1 MSCLKT
7 FNKVRVYY
15 IYCFQI
21 TCKSNQIIIKSIK
34 LCWAWFCFG
43 KLILVAPDDLMT
55 IFFTFLKIYSKRTYS
70 MFFSRNWEGL
80 SWLLTS
86 WVLLLAFLKGKG
98 FICLL
103 YFYFLVYKGLSLCP
117 CFFYVR
123 CREGEGCSYE
133 NWWRIEE
140 ITVPTQQIV

>member
-1 MSCLKT
+1 MTICSSRNTSSASWHYTGSSVVSCLKT

-15 IYCFQI
+15 IYCSQI
-21 TCKSNQIIIKSIK
+21 TCKSSQIIIKSIK

-70 MFFSRNWEGL
+70 MFFSRNWEEL

-86 WVLLLAFLKGKG
+86 WDLLLVFLKGKG

-103 YFYFLVYKGLSLCP
+103 YFYFFSLQGSIFMSMFV
-117 CFFYVR
+117 FFFM
-123 CREGEGCSYE
+123 
-133 NWWRIEE
+133 
-140 ITVPTQQIV
+140 